1 MPFLQKKG
9 VINVPDNISMDF
21 IIDILINNGYGKL
34 NLKKNGLLSIFPNVR
49 IGLQDNIITVK
60 LPILLIVL
68 VVWIYPLCLLLP
80 ITLPL
85 LICSLKKRRRIIRII
100 CSSLLQLN
108 R

>member
-9 VINVPDNISMDF
+9 VINVPDNISMDV
-21 IIDILINNGYGKL
+21 IIDILINNGYGKF

-60 LPILLIVL
+60 LPLLMVL

-85 LICSLKKRRRIIRII
+85 LICSLKKRHRIIRII